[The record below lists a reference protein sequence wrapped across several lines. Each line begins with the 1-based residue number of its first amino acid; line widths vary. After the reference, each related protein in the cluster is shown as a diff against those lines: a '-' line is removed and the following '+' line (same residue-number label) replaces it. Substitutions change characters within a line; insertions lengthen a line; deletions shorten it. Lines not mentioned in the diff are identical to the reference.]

1 MNFPLLI
8 YTLCASAWMP
18 GLRKQFDEAVCINHP
33 EHDCSVSL
41 LICHALKAHHDVSV
55 HEFIDF

>member
-1 MNFPLLI
+1 M
-8 YTLCASAWMP
+8 LCASAWMP